1 MAVILS
7 LLLAHLLGDF
17 VFQREP
23 VVAGKRAGRLA
34 AFAEHGAVHLA
45 CLAGIWV
52 LFAPTPIADPRVW
65 LAFAAILATHLASDW
80 VKSRI
85 ARRPLRAFLA
95 DQGFHLL
102 VLIAAAWFLA
112 GDGESA
118 RVVAAWWSAQAPV
131 IVLVAAAY
139 VAALFACGWLNAVL
153 LAPLNPGDSP
163 GLTRA
168 GMYIGWLERFLM
180 LSAVLVQAWA
190 ALGLVLAAKSIF
202 RFEAI
207 RRDRR
212 HAEYFVIGTLVS
224 VSEVVVIGAALL
236 ALMPMVVPGG

>member
-1 MAVILS
+1 MAVMLS

-17 VFQREP
+17 VLQREP

-45 CLAGIWV
+45 CLAGVWV

-65 LAFAAILATHLASDW
+65 IAFAAILVTHLASDW
-80 VKSRI
+80 IKSRLS
-85 ARRPLRAFLA
+85 RRPLRAFLA
-95 DQGFHLL
+95 DQGFHLAVL
-102 VLIAAAWFLA
+102 VTAAWYLA
-112 GDGESA
+112 GEPALAGEA
-118 RVVAAWWSAQAPV
+118 VAWWQDHAPLV
-131 IVLVAAAY
+131 ALVAAAY
-139 VAALFACGWLNAVL
+139 LGVVFACGWFNMVL
-153 LAPLNPGDSP
+153 LGPLNPGDSP

-236 ALMPMVVPGG
+236 ALLPMVVPGG